1 MRVGFKAVRSRVKSR
16 VKKKRPPIK
25 AVRSVVTE
33 VGFKA
38 VDLQIQHDNEIL
50 LRDINI
56 KLNEG
61 TTVSISG
68 KIGCGKT
75 SLLHVLGL
83 LAKPK
88 IGSIYIGD
96 SVDCAVLPRAEIDVF
111 INHYFAYV
119 FQETVLME
127 QWTAIENISLPLIA
141 RGYTKE
147 KREAIAREYC
157 EKLEIKKYAE
167 KSVLTLS
174 SGTRRLVSIA
184 RALAKEPKILIA
196 DEPVL
201 SLDDD
206 TREKSAEF
214 LADIAKEKKMIM
226 IAATH
231 LEAAKKHLDKWY
243 EINGGGLVRKK

>member
-1 MRVGFKAVRSRVKSR
+1 MPAEFKELRRR
-16 VKKKRPPIK
+16 I
-25 AVRSVVTE
+25 

-38 VDLQIQHDNEIL
+38 VDLQIQHNDEIL

-56 KLNEG
+56 TLREG

-88 IGSIYIGD
+88 IGSIYIGE
-96 SVDCAVLPRAEIDVF
+96 SIDCAVLPRAEIDVF

-127 QWTAIENISLPLIA
+127 KWTAIENISLPLIA
-141 RGYTKE
+141 KGYNK
-147 KREAIAREYC
+147 KQREAKAREYC
-157 EKLEIKKYAE
+157 ERLGIKEYAE
-167 KSVLTLS
+167 QNVLILS

-206 TREKSAEF
+206 TRKKSAKI
-214 LADIAKEKKMIM
+214 LADIAKEKKMII

-231 LEAAKKHLDKWY
+231 LETAKEHLAQWY
-243 EINGGGLVRKK
+243 EIKEGRLVKKK